1 MTSTM
6 PNQQVTNY
14 AWATT
19 LLTDAG
25 LPTTPNNVL
34 NVTRWMVNENP
45 ASNWWNRNNPLNA
58 SLGNGSVDGT
68 GSYPSLTV
76 GAQYTA
82 KMLQQTNMSSIYQA
96 LANNAPF
103 PQFAAGVQASPWA
116 SSHYPGGIFSGTP
129 ATVTDAGGT
138 LSPATG
144 GGTLDNI
151 NTPTQTPNAALPG
164 TCGYVAAGAS
174 PSGVALPLGAG
185 RIFTNCQV
193 KGIVGG
199 MLVGLGAVL
208 MMTGVVVLM
217 GKSGSLRSAAGAAV
231 GGIAGGPAGAATG
244 AAVGRASAP
253 AKAVATPVAA
263 PSAEP
268 VDTTVDDDTG
278 DVYDSGFMDGIA
290 AALASNDQPAPKN
303 RRQANRQAA
312 DLFDTLGLSAPLGDT
327 ADLPF

>member
-68 GSYPSLTV
+68 GSYPSLDV

-138 LSPATG
+138 LSPGTPGAGTSADTAQGAPSGTG
-144 GGTLDNI
+144 CNAGSQGQGILGLKIGTACQLKGLTGALMVGLGGVVMVVGVVMLLGRSKD
-151 NTPTQTPNAALPG
+151 LRG
-164 TCGYVAAGAS
+164 AAGA
-174 PSGVALPLGAG
+174 V
-185 RIFTNCQV
+185 
-193 KGIVGG
+193 
-199 MLVGLGAVL
+199 
-208 MMTGVVVLM
+208 
-217 GKSGSLRSAAGAAV
+217 V
-231 GGIAGGPAGAATG
+231 GGIAGGPAGAAAG
-244 AAVGRASAP
+244 NAAGRASVPQRTAAP
-253 AKAVATPVAA
+253 APA
-263 PSAEP
+263 P
-268 VDTTVDDDTG
+268 DTTTVEDDGEQYDT
-278 DVYDSGFMDGIA
+278 GFMDGIT
-290 AALASNDQPAPKN
+290 AALASNDQPRARN
-303 RRQANRQAA
+303 SRQGNKQAA
-312 DLFDTLGLSAPLGDT
+312 DLFDTLGLSAPLGATD
-327 ADLPF
+327 DLPF